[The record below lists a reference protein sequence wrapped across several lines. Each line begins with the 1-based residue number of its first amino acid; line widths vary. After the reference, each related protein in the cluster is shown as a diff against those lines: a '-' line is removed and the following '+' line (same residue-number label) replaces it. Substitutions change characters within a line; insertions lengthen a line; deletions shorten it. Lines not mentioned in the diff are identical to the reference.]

1 MSVTFAEQVLK
12 ASSVDRAPRRRS
24 TVRLTRRGRVVVF
37 VLALLVLMAI
47 GLVGASISGASQEK
61 GSVATHTVVVGTGD
75 TLWELASDAADGG
88 DIRRMEQTIKD
99 LNGLD
104 SGMLIAG
111 QTLRIPN

>member
-1 MSVTFAEQVLK
+1 MSTLSLDHVPYA
-12 ASSVDRAPRRRS
+12 DPRRS

-37 VLALLVLMAI
+37 LVTLLAVMAV
-47 GLVGASISGASQEK
+47 GFVGASISGASQEK
-61 GSVATHTVVVGTGD
+61 GVGVSTRTVVVGTGD
-75 TLWELASDAADGG
+75 TLWDLASDAAGGG
-88 DIRRMEQTIKD
+88 DIRSMEQTIKD